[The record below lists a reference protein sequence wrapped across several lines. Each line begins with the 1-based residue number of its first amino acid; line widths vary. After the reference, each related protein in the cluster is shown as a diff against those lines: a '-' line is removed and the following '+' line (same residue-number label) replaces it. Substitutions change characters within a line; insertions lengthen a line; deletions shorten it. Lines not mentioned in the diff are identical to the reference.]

1 MRRTLETAAMIA
13 LCTMTLSSTG
23 SASDH
28 GVLGQAFPIIETDL
42 LSVIEQRLQGL
53 QASGDIDRM
62 NTEFARRVEARVRR
76 PTPVGGLTPATQARV
91 WAFDPTIVIEKDIR
105 DQKGNYIARAG
116 QTVNPLDFVAMHQA
130 LVFVDGDD
138 KAQMEWATARYTD
151 LNAKIILVAG
161 SPLEEMTARKR
172 RFYFDQEGRLTS
184 RFGILH
190 TPAVAEQ
197 DGKVVKLSEI
207 KVPPLKAAAA
217 ANPASPAKEAS

>member
-1 MRRTLETAAMIA
+1 VRRALETAAMVA

-42 LSVIEQRLQGL
+42 LTVIEQRL

-62 NTEFARRVEARVRR
+62 NTEFAKRVEARVRR

-138 KAQMEWATARYTD
+138 KAQMAWATARYTD

-197 DGKVVKLSEI
+197 DGKVVKLTEI
-207 KVPPLKAAAA
+207 KVPPLKAAAVA
-217 ANPASPAKEAS
+217 KIPDPVKEAS